1 MWAYASHNS
10 PMNLCNIF
18 TTLISFNAENEN
30 PDLFDVT
37 KDDLNHP
44 IKLKLLLTSKS
55 LFSFENSSS
64 RSDFPFQSSDFL
76 DFPTIQPVVFRCAF
90 SSPSSFHILYPTISP
105 NKSHAGT
112 AQYGPALFDLHG
124 SVERLPFLSPGAK
137 LIEVGLNCKV

>member
-76 DFPTIQPVVFRCAF
+76 DFPTIQPVVFRCASLLPHLSISFTPLFPPTNLTLELLNTVPLSSTCTVVSRDCLF
-90 SSPSSFHILYPTISP
+90 SLLVPS
-105 NKSHAGT
+105 
-112 AQYGPALFDLHG
+112 
-124 SVERLPFLSPGAK
+124 
-137 LIEVGLNCKV
+137 